1 MNLGQK
7 QSWIITEAVS
17 VGEFEGKSGSRQTG
31 DTAKHDGKNEE
42 IYTAV
47 NPRQE
52 DIKLNEF

>member
-1 MNLGQK
+1 MGQK

-42 IYTAV
+42 MYTAV

>member
-17 VGEFEGKSGSRQTG
+17 VGEFKGKSGSGQAG

-42 IYTAV
+42 MYTAV